1 MKKAWWECGR
11 SQLEPYIPGVV
22 WGQARASMAAKDQE
36 GIQWLTGS
44 GAGGPLFLLP
54 MCVLVP
60 QSCPALCD
68 PIDCSPQGFSVH
80 EILKGIFP
88 TQGSN
93 LDLPHCDQIYWLSHQ
108 GSFELSYFLVFP

>member
-11 SQLEPYIPGVV
+11 SRLESYIPGVF

-54 MCVLVP
+54 MCV
-60 QSCPALCD
+60 
-68 PIDCSPQGFSVH
+68 
-80 EILKGIFP
+80 
-88 TQGSN
+88 
-93 LDLPHCDQIYWLSHQ
+93 
-108 GSFELSYFLVFP
+108 

>member
-22 WGQARASMAAKDQE
+22 WGQARASMAAKDQK

-54 MCVLVP
+54 MGVLVS
-60 QSCPALCD
+60 QSCPVLCD
-68 PIDCSPQGFSVH
+68 PIDCSPQGSSVH
-80 EILKGIFP
+80 EILQARILEWVAMPFSRESSRP
-88 TQGSN
+88 R
-93 LDLPHCDQIYWLSHQ
+93 DQTWISHIAIR
-108 GSFELSYFLVFP
+108 FFTL